1 MSDFSIIG
9 NRTAMIDAAAKTT
22 GAGKYTDDLSVPGML
37 VGKILHS
44 PYPHARIRRI
54 DTSRA
59 EKCEGVVAVVVGQD
73 APNPYG
79 ILPVGHDEYALAL
92 DKVRYV
98 GDNVACVVAVSESI
112 AETALEL
119 IDVEYE
125 VLPAYFDPEESMKAV
140 TDLIHDSKPGNLEK
154 DYHHV
159 FGDPDQGFAGA
170 DQIAEARFIANEV
183 THAAMEPHSTL
194 ASFEIDPHTGKPG
207 RLTVWSSTQV
217 PYYLQHKLSLVL
229 EMPMAQIR
237 VIKPLV
243 GGGFGGKSEVI
254 PLEIIAAIAARK
266 AQAAVKITYT
276 REEVFWAHRGRPRT
290 IIDLKTGVKKDGRIT
305 AVKARVV
312 QDGGAYCSYGVVTIL
327 YSGALLGAL
336 YDIPNIQYDG
346 YRVLTNKPACG
357 AMRGHGTVNVRF
369 AFESQLDEL
378 ALAIG
383 MDPAEIRQRNLLQ
396 PPCITVNG
404 LRVQSYGLPECI
416 EKTVDRSGWKQR
428 KGKLPRG
435 RGLGIACSHYVSG
448 AANSIIRSDMP
459 HSTVNI
465 KIDRDGGVVV
475 YTGASEIGQGSD
487 TMTAQIAAE
496 VLGCSLPRVRVIAA
510 DTDLTPIDIGSYSSR
525 VTFMAGNATLRAA
538 SEVKRLIAAA
548 AAKKMGCAAEDLIFR
563 NDQVLRKNAAAS
575 VGELADKSVRT
586 TQDEASVSGRVEGQI
601 LRGSLQQ
608 KRKEEGPKE
617 KMSFEEAVVAAIDF
631 HGGLTGTG
639 SYAPPQEARGGK
651 HKGAGVGP
659 SPAYSY
665 SAQVAEVSVDEE
677 TGEVV
682 VHKVWAA
689 HDCGR
694 ALNPVSVEGQIIG
707 SVWMGMGQALTE
719 EMVWKDGMLM
729 NPGLLE
735 YRSPSS
741 VESPE
746 VEPIIVESVDPEG
759 PFGAKECSEG
769 SLAATIPA
777 IANAI
782 YDAVGVRLRESPFTP
797 ERVLSALRAK
807 RNARALNLTKVLTR
821 LLRHASANTADRCA
835 SKVRA
840 RNATRSI
847 HRGEKCRPPRAVPI
861 EPYKV
866 QTAPAQNCRRRNRV
880 SRGTFDACRAW
891 QLARAGSNSHP
902 NHCRRHRFNSIDAAE
917 TIRAGARS
925 RSARNRS
932 AARHPAAARRR
943 RRNRG
948 PHHAPRHRALRLSAP
963 ALCGPHRSSGDRGI
977 ARTAEHG
984 HHRR

>member
-1 MSDFSIIG
+1 MSNDFSIIG
-9 NRTAMIDAAAKTT
+9 KPTAMVDAAEKTT
-22 GAGKYTDDLSVPGML
+22 GSGKYTDDLSLPGL
-37 VGKILHS
+37 LIGKILHS
-44 PYPHARIRRI
+44 PYPHARIKSI
-54 DTSRA
+54 DTNRA
-59 EKCEGVVAVVVGQD
+59 EKLHGVVAVVIGKD
-73 APNPYG
+73 APKTYG
-79 ILPVGHDEYALAL
+79 ILPVGHDEYPLAL

-98 GDNVACVVAVSESI
+98 GDNVACAVATSEAI
-112 AETALEL
+112 AEKALEL
-119 IDVEYE
+119 IDVDYE
-125 VLPAYFDPEESMKAV
+125 VLPAYFDPEESMKAESH
-140 TDLIHDSKPGNLEK
+140 LIHDHKPNNLEK

-159 FGDPDQGFAGA
+159 FGDPEKGFVEA
-170 DQIAEARFIANEV
+170 DEVAEARFIANEV

-194 ASFEIDPHTGKPG
+194 AAFEVDPHTGKPG

-254 PLEIIAAIAARK
+254 PLEIIAAVAARK
-266 AQAAVKITYT
+266 AQAPVKITYT

-290 IIDLKTGVKKDGRIT
+290 IVDLKTGVKKDGRIT

-378 ALAIG
+378 AAKIG
-383 MDPAEIRQRNLLQ
+383 MDPAEIRQRNLLE

-416 EKTVDRSGWKQR
+416 EETVKRSGWKDR
-428 KGKLPRG
+428 KGKLGKG

-496 VLGCSLPRVRVIAA
+496 TLGCSLSRVRVIAA

-538 SEVKRLIAAA
+538 QEVKKLIAAA
-548 AAKKMGCAAEDLIFR
+548 AAKKMNCAEESLTFRDDSVSRNNGQTGALAPVDQAE
-563 NDQVLRKNAAAS
+563 QSPAA
-575 VGELADKSVRT
+575 T
-586 TQDEASVSGRVEGQI
+586 VSGRVEGQI

-608 KRKEEGPKE
+608 KRKDEGPKGQ
-617 KMSFEEAVVAAIDF
+617 MTFEEAVVAAIDF
-631 HGGLTGTG
+631 HGALTGTG
-639 SYAPPQEARGGK
+639 SYAPPPEARGGK

-665 SAQVAEVSVDEE
+665 SAQVAEVSVDED
-677 TGEVV
+677 TGEVT

-735 YRSPSS
+735 YRSPSA
-741 VESPE
+741 VESPS
-746 VEPIIVESVDPEG
+746 VEPIIVESIDPEG

-777 IANAI
+777 ISNAI
-782 YDAVGVRLRESPFTP
+782 YDAVGVRLHESPFTP
-797 ERVLSALRAK
+797 ERVLAAIRAMK
-807 RNARALNLTKVLTR
+807 HAKSVNLTEGVDPTSPKRFREHGGSLWFKGKGPE
-821 LLRHASANTADRCA
+821 RHALDPCRHDVSA
-835 SKVRA
+835 
-840 RNATRSI
+840 
-847 HRGEKCRPPRAVPI
+847 G
-861 EPYKV
+861 
-866 QTAPAQNCRRRNRV
+866 
-880 SRGTFDACRAW
+880 G
-891 QLARAGSNSHP
+891 
-902 NHCRRHRFNSIDAAE
+902 AE
-917 TIRAGARS
+917 
-925 RSARNRS
+925 
-932 AARHPAAARRR
+932 
-943 RRNRG
+943 
-948 PHHAPRHRALRLSAP
+948 
-963 ALCGPHRSSGDRGI
+963 
-977 ARTAEHG
+977 
-984 HHRR
+984 

>member
-1 MSDFSIIG
+1 MTDFSIIG
-9 NRTAMIDAAAKTT
+9 KPTAMVDAAEKTT
-22 GAGKYTDDLSVPGML
+22 GGGKYTDDLSVPGML
-37 VGKILHS
+37 IGKILHS
-44 PYPHARIRRI
+44 SYPHARIKRI

-59 EKCEGVVAVVVGQD
+59 EALEGVLAVVIGKD

-79 ILPVGHDEYALAL
+79 ILPVGHDEHALAL

-98 GDNVACVVAVSESI
+98 GDNVACVVAVSEAI
-112 AETALEL
+112 AERALEF

-125 VLPAYFDPEESMKAV
+125 VLPAYFDPEESMKAK
-140 TDLIHDSKPGNLEK
+140 TDLIHDNKPGNLEK
-154 DYHHV
+154 DYHHA
-159 FGDPDQGFAGA
+159 FGDPDQGFAEA
-170 DQIAEARFIANEV
+170 DHIAEARFIANEV

-229 EMPMAQIR
+229 EMPMSQIR

-254 PLEIIAAIAARK
+254 PLEIIAAVAARK
-266 AQAAVKITYT
+266 AQAPVKITYT

-290 IIDLKTGVKKDGRIT
+290 IIDLKTGIKNDGSIT
-305 AVKARVV
+305 CVKARVV

-327 YSGALLGAL
+327 YSGALIGAL
-336 YDIPNIQYDG
+336 YDIPSIRYDG

-378 ALAIG
+378 AAKIG
-383 MDPAEIRQRNLLQ
+383 MDPAEIRQRNLLK

-416 EKTVDRSGWKQR
+416 EKTVERSGWKQR
-428 KGKLPRG
+428 RGKLPKG

-487 TMTAQIAAE
+487 TMTAQVAAE
-496 VLGCSLPRVRVIAA
+496 ILGCSLARVRVIAA

-538 SEVKRLIAAA
+538 EDVKKRIAAA
-548 AAKKMGCAAEDLIFR
+548 AAKKMNCAAEDLVFR
-563 NDQVLRKNAAAS
+563 DDLVFKKGHTAPALKEDQ
-575 VGELADKSVRT
+575 GEEVDL
-586 TQDEASVSGRVEGQI
+586 TQAGASVSGRVEGQI

-617 KMSFEEAVVAAIDF
+617 WMTFEEAVVAAIDF
-631 HGGLTGTG
+631 HGALTGTG
-639 SYAPPQEARGGK
+639 SYAPPPEARGGK
-651 HKGAGVGP
+651 HKGGGVGP

-665 SAQVAEVSVDEE
+665 SSQVAEVSVDED
-677 TGEVV
+677 TGEVT

-729 NPGLLE
+729 NAGMLE

-746 VEPIIVESVDPEG
+746 VEPIIVESIDPEG

-777 IANAI
+777 ISNAI
-782 YDAVGVRLRESPFTP
+782 FDAVGVRLHESPFTP
-797 ERVLSALRAK
+797 ERVLAALRAK
-807 RNARALNLTKVLTR
+807 RNDKALNLTEGVDPTAPTR
-821 LLRHASANTADRCA
+821 FREHGGSLWFKGKGPERHALDP
-835 SKVRA
+835 A
-840 RNATRSI
+840 RRD
-847 HRGEKCRPPRAVPI
+847 
-861 EPYKV
+861 
-866 QTAPAQNCRRRNRV
+866 APAP
-880 SRGTFDACRAW
+880 
-891 QLARAGSNSHP
+891 AG
-902 NHCRRHRFNSIDAAE
+902 
-917 TIRAGARS
+917 GA
-925 RSARNRS
+925 
-932 AARHPAAARRR
+932 
-943 RRNRG
+943 
-948 PHHAPRHRALRLSAP
+948 
-963 ALCGPHRSSGDRGI
+963 D
-977 ARTAEHG
+977 
-984 HHRR
+984 

>member
-1 MSDFSIIG
+1 MDSFSIIG
-9 NRTAMIDAAAKTT
+9 KPIAMVDAAGKTT
-22 GAGKYTDDLSVPGML
+22 GAGKYTDDLSLPGML

-44 PYPHARIRRI
+44 PYPHARIKRI

-59 EKCEGVVAVVVGQD
+59 EKLDGVVAVVIGKD

-98 GDNVACVVAVSESI
+98 GDNVACVAAVDE
-112 AETALEL
+112 ATADKALEL
-119 IDVEYE
+119 IEVEYE
-125 VLPAYFDPEESMKAV
+125 LLPAYFDPEESMKAE
-140 TDLIHDSKPGNLEK
+140 TYLIHDNKPHNLEK

-159 FGDPDQGFAGA
+159 FGDPEKGFAEA
-170 DQIAEARFIANEV
+170 DHVAEARFIANEV
-183 THAAMEPHSTL
+183 THAAMEPHCTL
-194 ASFEIDPHTGKPG
+194 ASFEIDPHTGNRG

-229 EMPMAQIR
+229 EMPMSQIR

-254 PLEIIAAIAARK
+254 PLEIIAGIAARK
-266 AQAAVKITYT
+266 ALAPVKITYT

-290 IIDLKTGVKKDGRIT
+290 IIDLKTGITNDGRIT
-305 AVKARVV
+305 AVKAKVI

-346 YRVLTNKPACG
+346 YRVLTNKPVCG

-378 ALAIG
+378 AATIRT
-383 MDPAEIRQRNLLQ
+383 DPAEIRQRNLLT

-416 EKTVDRSGWKQR
+416 EKVVERSGWKQR
-428 KGKLPRG
+428 KGKLPKG
-435 RGLGIACSHYVSG
+435 RGLGVACSHYVSG

-465 KIDRDGGVVV
+465 KIDRDGGVVI
-475 YTGASEIGQGSD
+475 YTGASDIGQGSD
-487 TMTAQIAAE
+487 TMVAQIAAE
-496 VLGCSLPRVRVIAA
+496 TLGCSLSRVKVVAA

-525 VTFMAGNATLRAA
+525 VTFMNGNATLRAA
-538 SEVKRLIAAA
+538 EDVKKQIASAAA
-548 AAKKMGCAAEDLIFR
+548 RKMNCAPDELIFR
-563 NDQVLRKNAAAS
+563 DDNVSKRVNAGAGVPPVQVEQS
-575 VGELADKSVRT
+575 ST
-586 TQDEASVSGRVEGQI
+586 ASVSGHVEGQI

-608 KRKEEGPKE
+608 KRKDEGPKD
-617 KMSFEEAVVAAIDF
+617 SLTFEEAVVAAIDF
-631 HGGLTGTG
+631 HGALSGTG
-639 SYAPPQEARGGK
+639 SYAPPADARGGK

-665 SAQVAEVSVDEE
+665 SAQVAEVTVDED
-677 TGEVV
+677 TGEVT

-735 YRSPSS
+735 YRSPSA

-782 YDAVGVRLRESPFTP
+782 YDAVGIRLHESPFTP
-797 ERVLSALRAK
+797 ERVLAALRAK
-807 RNARALNLTKVLTR
+807 RAQKKIDLTEGIDPTSPARCREHGGSLWFRGKGPE
-821 LLRHASANTADRCA
+821 RHPLDPSR
-835 SKVRA
+835 R
-840 RNATRSI
+840 
-847 HRGEKCRPPRAVPI
+847 E
-861 EPYKV
+861 
-866 QTAPAQNCRRRNRV
+866 APAP
-880 SRGTFDACRAW
+880 
-891 QLARAGSNSHP
+891 AG
-902 NHCRRHRFNSIDAAE
+902 
-917 TIRAGARS
+917 
-925 RSARNRS
+925 
-932 AARHPAAARRR
+932 
-943 RRNRG
+943 
-948 PHHAPRHRALRLSAP
+948 
-963 ALCGPHRSSGDRGI
+963 GDD
-977 ARTAEHG
+977 
-984 HHRR
+984 

>member
-1 MSDFSIIG
+1 MSNDFSIIG
-9 NRTAMIDAAAKTT
+9 KATAMIDAAEKTT

-44 PYPHARIRRI
+44 PYPHARIKSI
-54 DTSRA
+54 DTTRA
-59 EKCEGVVAVVVGQD
+59 EQLDGVVAVVVGSD

-79 ILPVGHDEYALAL
+79 ILPVGHDEHALAV

-98 GDNVACVVAVSESI
+98 GDNVACVAAISEAI
-112 AETALEL
+112 AEKALEL
-119 IDVEYE
+119 IDVGYE
-125 VLPAYFDPEESMKAV
+125 VLPAYFDAEESMKAQS
-140 TDLIHDSKPGNLEK
+140 DLIHDNKPGNLEK
-154 DYHHV
+154 DYHHS
-159 FGDPDQGFAGA
+159 FGDPDRGFAAA
-170 DQIAEARFIANEV
+170 DHIAEARFIANEV

-194 ASFEIDPHTGKPG
+194 ASFEVDPHTGKPG

-229 EMPMAQIR
+229 EMPMSQIR

-254 PLEIIAAIAARK
+254 PLEIIAAVAARK
-266 AQAAVKITYT
+266 AQAPVKITYT

-290 IIDLKTGVKKDGRIT
+290 IIDLKTGVKRDGRIT
-305 AVKARVV
+305 AVKARVD

-378 ALAIG
+378 AAKIG
-383 MDPAEIRQRNLLQ
+383 EDPAEIRQRNLLK

-416 EKTVDRSGWKQR
+416 EKTVERSGWKER
-428 KGKLPRG
+428 RGRLGKG

-496 VLGCSLPRVRVIAA
+496 VLGCSLPRVKIIAA

-525 VTFMAGNATLRAA
+525 VTFMAGNATLRASA
-538 SEVKRLIAAA
+538 EVKKQIALA
-548 AAKKMGCAAEDLIFR
+548 AAKKLNCTAEDLIFR
-563 NDQVLRKNAAAS
+563 NDLVFKRGSAVPAVNRDQVEE
-575 VGELADKSVRT
+575 VEV
-586 TQDEASVSGRVEGQI
+586 TQARASVSGRVEGQI

-608 KRKEEGPKE
+608 KRKEEGPKDW
-617 KMSFEEAVVAAIDF
+617 MTFEEAVVAAIDF
-631 HGGLTGTG
+631 HGALTGTG
-639 SYAPPQEARGGK
+639 SYAPPQEARGGR

-719 EMVWKDGMLM
+719 EMIWKDGMLM

-741 VESPE
+741 VESPDIE
-746 VEPIIVESVDPEG
+746 AIIVESVDPEG
-759 PFGAKECSEG
+759 PLGAKECSEG

-782 YDAVGVRLRESPFTP
+782 YDAVGVRLHESPFTP

-807 RNARALNLTKVLTR
+807 KNAKALNLTEGVDPT
-821 LLRHASANTADRCA
+821 SP
-835 SKVRA
+835 VR
-840 RNATRSI
+840 
-847 HRGEKCRPPRAVPI
+847 
-861 EPYKV
+861 
-866 QTAPAQNCRRRNRV
+866 
-880 SRGTFDACRAW
+880 F
-891 QLARAGSNSHP
+891 
-902 NHCRRHRFNSIDAAE
+902 
-917 TIRAGARS
+917 
-925 RSARNRS
+925 
-932 AARHPAAARRR
+932 
-943 RRNRG
+943 
-948 PHHAPRHRALRLSAP
+948 
-963 ALCGPHRSSGDRGI
+963 
-977 ARTAEHG
+977 
-984 HHRR
+984 

>member
-1 MSDFSIIG
+1 MNNGFSIIG
-9 NRTAMIDAAAKTT
+9 KPTAMIDAAEKTT
-22 GAGKYTDDLSVPGML
+22 GAGKYTDDLSLPGML
-37 VGKILHS
+37 IGKILHS
-44 PYPHARIRRI
+44 PYPHARIKSI
-54 DTSRA
+54 DASRA
-59 EKCEGVVAVVVGQD
+59 ERLDGVVAVVIGKD
-73 APNPYG
+73 APKTYG
-79 ILPVGHDEYALAL
+79 ILPVGHDEYSLAL
-92 DKVRYV
+92 DRVRYV
-98 GDNVACVVAVSESI
+98 GDNVACVVATTEAI
-112 AETALEL
+112 AEQALEL
-119 IDVEYE
+119 IDVDYE
-125 VLPAYFDPEESMKAV
+125 VLPAYFDPEESMKAE
-140 TDLIHDSKPGNLEK
+140 TDLIHDNKPNNLEK
-154 DYHHV
+154 DYHHS
-159 FGDPDQGFAGA
+159 FGDPDKGFAEA
-170 DQIAEARFIANEV
+170 EEIAEARFIANEV

-194 ASFEIDPHTGKPG
+194 ASFEIDPHTGKQG

-229 EMPMAQIR
+229 DMPMAQIR

-254 PLEIIAAIAARK
+254 PLEIIAAVAARK
-266 AQAAVKITYT
+266 AQAPVKITYT

-305 AVKARVV
+305 AVKARVI

-378 ALAIG
+378 AEKIG

-416 EKTVDRSGWKQR
+416 EKTVERSGWKER
-428 KGKLPRG
+428 KGKLPKG

-496 VLGCSLPRVRVIAA
+496 TLGCSLSRVRVIAA

-538 SEVKRLIAAA
+538 QEVKKLIAAA
-548 AAKKMGCAAEDLIFR
+548 AAKKMACAPEDLMFR
-563 NDQVLRKNAAAS
+563 SDLVTKAVAS
-575 VGELADKSVRT
+575 AGEQPP
-586 TQDEASVSGRVEGQI
+586 TQESPGPDGRGRPSPHESPSVSGHVEGQI

-617 KMSFEEAVVAAIDF
+617 SLTFEEAVVAAIDF
-631 HGGLTGTG
+631 HGALTGTG
-639 SYAPPQEARGGK
+639 SYAPPPEARGGK

-677 TGEVV
+677 TGEVT

-735 YRSPSS
+735 YRSPSA
-741 VESPE
+741 VESPA
-746 VEPIIVESVDPEG
+746 VEPIIVESIDPEG

-782 YDAVGVRLRESPFTP
+782 YDAVGVRLHECPFTP
-797 ERVLSALRAK
+797 ERVLAAIRAK
-807 RNARALNLTKVLTR
+807 KSAKVINLTEGIDPTAPQRFREHGGSLCFKGKGPE
-821 LLRHASANTADRCA
+821 RHALDPSR
-835 SKVRA
+835 R
-840 RNATRSI
+840 
-847 HRGEKCRPPRAVPI
+847 EVP
-861 EPYKV
+861 
-866 QTAPAQNCRRRNRV
+866 
-880 SRGTFDACRAW
+880 
-891 QLARAGSNSHP
+891 AG
-902 NHCRRHRFNSIDAAE
+902 
-917 TIRAGARS
+917 G
-925 RSARNRS
+925 
-932 AARHPAAARRR
+932 
-943 RRNRG
+943 
-948 PHHAPRHRALRLSAP
+948 
-963 ALCGPHRSSGDRGI
+963 GD
-977 ARTAEHG
+977 
-984 HHRR
+984 

>member
-1 MSDFSIIG
+1 
-9 NRTAMIDAAAKTT
+9 
-22 GAGKYTDDLSVPGML
+22 
-37 VGKILHS
+37 
-44 PYPHARIRRI
+44 
-54 DTSRA
+54 
-59 EKCEGVVAVVVGQD
+59 
-73 APNPYG
+73 
-79 ILPVGHDEYALAL
+79 
-92 DKVRYV
+92 
-98 GDNVACVVAVSESI
+98 
-112 AETALEL
+112 
-119 IDVEYE
+119 
-125 VLPAYFDPEESMKAV
+125 
-140 TDLIHDSKPGNLEK
+140 
-154 DYHHV
+154 
-159 FGDPDQGFAGA
+159 
-170 DQIAEARFIANEV
+170 
-183 THAAMEPHSTL
+183 
-194 ASFEIDPHTGKPG
+194 
-207 RLTVWSSTQV
+207 
-217 PYYLQHKLSLVL
+217 LSLVL

-254 PLEIIAAIAARK
+254 PLEIIAAVAARK
-266 AQAAVKITYT
+266 AQAPVKITYT

-378 ALAIG
+378 AAKIG

-404 LRVQSYGLPECI
+404 LRVQSYGLPVCI
-416 EKTVDRSGWKQR
+416 EKTVERSGWKQR
-428 KGKLPRG
+428 KGKLPKG

-525 VTFMAGNATLRAA
+525 VTFMAGNATLQAA
-538 SEVKRLIAAA
+538 TEVKKLITAA
-548 AAKKMGCAAEDLIFR
+548 AAKKMNCAANDLIFR
-563 NDQVLRKNAAAS
+563 DDLVFKQGSAAPGVKKES
-575 VGELADKSVRT
+575 EEVEV
-586 TQDEASVSGRVEGQI
+586 TQAGASVSGRVEGQI

-608 KRKEEGPKE
+608 KRKEEGPKDW
-617 KMSFEEAVVAAIDF
+617 MTFEEAVVAAIDF
-631 HGGLTGTG
+631 HGALTGTG

-665 SAQVAEVSVDEE
+665 SAQVADVSVDEE
-677 TGEVV
+677 TGEVT

-782 YDAVGVRLRESPFTP
+782 YDAVGVRLHESPFTP
-797 ERVLSALRAK
+797 ERVLAALRAK
-807 RNARALNLTKVLTR
+807 KNAKVLNLTEGIDPTAPSRFREHGGSLCFKEKGPE
-821 LLRHASANTADRCA
+821 RHALDPSR
-835 SKVRA
+835 R
-840 RNATRSI
+840 
-847 HRGEKCRPPRAVPI
+847 
-861 EPYKV
+861 
-866 QTAPAQNCRRRNRV
+866 APA
-880 SRGTFDACRAW
+880 
-891 QLARAGSNSHP
+891 GSG
-902 NHCRRHRFNSIDAAE
+902 
-917 TIRAGARS
+917 GA
-925 RSARNRS
+925 
-932 AARHPAAARRR
+932 
-943 RRNRG
+943 
-948 PHHAPRHRALRLSAP
+948 
-963 ALCGPHRSSGDRGI
+963 D
-977 ARTAEHG
+977 
-984 HHRR
+984 

>member
-1 MSDFSIIG
+1 MNDFSIIG
-9 NRTAMIDAAAKTT
+9 KPTAMIDAAEKTT
-22 GAGKYTDDLSVPGML
+22 GACKYTDDLTDPGML
-37 VGKILHS
+37 IGKILHS
-44 PYPHARIRRI
+44 PYPHARILRI
-54 DTSRA
+54 DTRRA
-59 EKCEGVVAVVVGQD
+59 EKCDGVVAVVVGKD

-98 GDNVACVVAVSESI
+98 GDNVACVVAVSEAI
-112 AETALEL
+112 AEKALEL

-125 VLPAYFDPEESMKAV
+125 VLPAYFDPEESMKAQS
-140 TDLIHDSKPGNLEK
+140 DLIHDSKPHNIEK

-159 FGDPDQGFAGA
+159 FGDPDKGFAEA
-170 DQIAEARFIANEV
+170 DQVAEARFIANEV

-229 EMPMAQIR
+229 EMPMSQIR

-266 AQAAVKITYT
+266 AQAPVKITYT

-290 IIDLKTGVKKDGRIT
+290 IIDLKTGVKRDGRIT

-312 QDGGAYCSYGVVTIL
+312 QDGGGYCSYGVVTIL

-378 ALAIG
+378 AAKIG

-396 PPCITVNG
+396 PPCVTVNG

-416 EKTVDRSGWKQR
+416 EKTVARSGWKQR
-428 KGKLPRG
+428 KDKLPKG

-538 SEVKRLIAAA
+538 TEVKKLIAAA
-548 AAKKMGCAAEDLIFR
+548 AAKKMNCAPEDLIFR
-563 NDQVLRKNAAAS
+563 DDTVTKTIALVETVALGRSAEQRSA
-575 VGELADKSVRT
+575 T
-586 TQDEASVSGRVEGQI
+586 SVSGHVEGQI

-608 KRKEEGPKE
+608 KRKDEGPKDS
-617 KMSFEEAVVAAIDF
+617 MTFEEAVVAAIDF
-631 HGGLTGTG
+631 HGALTGTG
-639 SYAPPQEARGGK
+639 SYAPPPEARGGK

-677 TGEVV
+677 TGEVT

-746 VEPIIVESVDPEG
+746 IEPIIVESIDPEG

-782 YDAVGVRLRESPFTP
+782 YDAVGVRLHESPFTP

-807 RNARALNLTKVLTR
+807 KNAKALNLTEGVDPTSPARFREHGGSLCFNGKGPE
-821 LLRHASANTADRCA
+821 RHALDPS
-835 SKVRA
+835 
-840 RNATRSI
+840 
-847 HRGEKCRPPRAVPI
+847 
-861 EPYKV
+861 
-866 QTAPAQNCRRRNRV
+866 RRTQP
-880 SRGTFDACRAW
+880 ST
-891 QLARAGSNSHP
+891 AGSA
-902 NHCRRHRFNSIDAAE
+902 D
-917 TIRAGARS
+917 
-925 RSARNRS
+925 
-932 AARHPAAARRR
+932 
-943 RRNRG
+943 
-948 PHHAPRHRALRLSAP
+948 
-963 ALCGPHRSSGDRGI
+963 
-977 ARTAEHG
+977 
-984 HHRR
+984 

>member
-1 MSDFSIIG
+1 MSSDFSIIG
-9 NRTAMIDAAAKTT
+9 KATAMVDAAQKTT
-22 GAGKYTDDLSVPGML
+22 GGGKYTDDLSVPGML
-37 VGKILHS
+37 IGKILHS
-44 PYPHARIRRI
+44 TYPHARIRRI

-59 EKCEGVVAVVVGQD
+59 EKCEGVVAVAVGKD

-79 ILPVGHDEYALAL
+79 ILPVGHDEYPLAL

-98 GDNVACVVAVSESI
+98 GDNVACVVAVSEAV
-112 AETALEL
+112 AERALEL

-125 VLPAYFDPEESMKAV
+125 VLPAYFDPEESMKAQ
-140 TDLIHDSKPGNLEK
+140 TDLIHHNKPGNLEK
-154 DYHHV
+154 EYHHA
-159 FGDPDQGFAGA
+159 FGDPEKGFAEA
-170 DQIAEARFIANEV
+170 VYVAEARFIANEV

-194 ASFEIDPHTGKPG
+194 ASFEIDPHTGKLG

-229 EMPMAQIR
+229 EMPMSQIR

-254 PLEIIAAIAARK
+254 PLEIIAAVAARK
-266 AQAAVKITYT
+266 AQAPVKITYT

-290 IIDLKTGVKKDGRIT
+290 IIDLKTGITNDGRIT

-378 ALAIG
+378 AAKIG

-396 PPCITVNG
+396 PPCVTVNG

-416 EKTVDRSGWKQR
+416 EKTVERSRWKQR
-428 KGKLPRG
+428 KGKLPKG

-538 SEVKRLIAAA
+538 EDVKKRIAAA
-548 AAKKMGCAAEDLIFR
+548 AAKKMNCAIEDLVFRADSVYKKSATQRLVGAGGAIESVATAAAEDGLSGQTPPGPDGR
-563 NDQVLRKNAAAS
+563 GRPS
-575 VGELADKSVRT
+575 P
-586 TQDEASVSGRVEGQI
+586 QDSSFSPGSSPAASVSGRVEGQI

-608 KRKEEGPKE
+608 KRKDEGPKDW
-617 KMSFEEAVVAAIDF
+617 MTFEEAVVAAIDF
-631 HGGLTGTG
+631 HGALTGTG
-639 SYAPPQEARGGK
+639 SYAPPLDARGGK

-677 TGEVV
+677 TGEVT

-741 VESPE
+741 IESPE

-782 YDAVGVRLRESPFTP
+782 YDAVGVRLHESPFTP
-797 ERVLSALRAK
+797 ERVLAALRAK
-807 RNARALNLTKVLTR
+807 HNRKALNLTEGVDPT
-821 LLRHASANTADRCA
+821 S
-835 SKVRA
+835 
-840 RNATRSI
+840 
-847 HRGEKCRPPRAVPI
+847 PRI
-861 EPYKV
+861 F
-866 QTAPAQNCRRRNRV
+866 R
-880 SRGTFDACRAW
+880 
-891 QLARAGSNSHP
+891 
-902 NHCRRHRFNSIDAAE
+902 
-917 TIRAGARS
+917 
-925 RSARNRS
+925 
-932 AARHPAAARRR
+932 
-943 RRNRG
+943 
-948 PHHAPRHRALRLSAP
+948 
-963 ALCGPHRSSGDRGI
+963 
-977 ARTAEHG
+977 EHG
-984 HHRR
+984 GSLCFKGKGPERHLLDPSRRDMPSATGGTD

>member
-1 MSDFSIIG
+1 LRHLLSFQEFDHSIQDGRKHWSNSLFALVRQALASVFIAKTRDHNHVELCSIGRANQPSPGRVSARLTHMTDFSIIG
-9 NRTAMIDAAAKTT
+9 RPTAMIDAAGKTT

-37 VGKILHS
+37 IGKILHS
-44 PYPHARIRRI
+44 PHPHARIKRI
-54 DTSRA
+54 DTTRA
-59 EKCEGVVAVVVGQD
+59 ERLDGVIAVVTGPD

-79 ILPVGHDEYALAL
+79 ILPVGHDEHALAV

-98 GDNVACVVAVSESI
+98 GDNVACVAAVDEST
-112 AETALEL
+112 AEKALEL

-125 VLPAYFDPEESMKAV
+125 LLPAYFDPEESMKAER
-140 TDLIHDSKPGNLEK
+140 DLIHDNKPHNIEK
-154 DYHHV
+154 DYHHA
-159 FGDPDQGFAGA
+159 FGNPDRGFAEA
-170 DQIAEARFIANEV
+170 DHIAEARFIANEV

-194 ASFEIDPHTGKPG
+194 ASFELDSQTGQLG

-229 EMPMAQIR
+229 EMPMSQIR

-254 PLEIIAAIAARK
+254 PLEIIAAVAARK
-266 AQAAVKITYT
+266 AKAPVKITYT

-290 IIDLKTGVKKDGRIT
+290 IIDLKTGVTNDGRIT

-378 ALAIG
+378 ALKIK
-383 MDPAEIRQRNLLQ
+383 MDPAEIRRRNLLT
-396 PPCITVNG
+396 PPCVTVNG

-416 EKTVDRSGWKQR
+416 EKVVERSGWRER
-428 KGKLPRG
+428 KHGLPRG
-435 RGLGIACSHYVSG
+435 RGLGLACSHYVSG

-487 TMTAQIAAE
+487 TMTAQVAAE
-496 VLGCSLPRVRVIAA
+496 VLGCSLARVRVIAA

-538 SEVKRLIAAA
+538 QEVKKQIALAA
-548 AAKKMGCAAEDLIFR
+548 SKKMNCSPDGLVFANDVVSKTNREGAPFLAPSGRSGAFDSAAP
-563 NDQVLRKNAAAS
+563 
-575 VGELADKSVRT
+575 T
-586 TQDEASVSGRVEGQI
+586 VSGRVENQI

-608 KRKEEGPKE
+608 KRKDEGPKD
-617 KMSFEEAVVAAIDF
+617 SLTFEEAVVAAIDF
-631 HGGLTGTG
+631 HGALTGTG
-639 SYAPPQEARGGK
+639 SYAPPPEARGGK
-651 HKGAGVGP
+651 HKGGGVGP

-665 SAQVAEVSVDEE
+665 SAQVAEVTVDED
-677 TGEVV
+677 TGEVT

-694 ALNPVSVEGQIIG
+694 ALNPVSVNGQIIG

-719 EMVWKDGMLM
+719 EMIWKDGLLM

-746 VEPIIVESVDPEG
+746 VEPIIVESIDPEG

-782 YDAVGVRLRESPFTP
+782 YHAVGVRLHESPFTP
-797 ERVLSALRAK
+797 ERVLAALRAK
-807 RNARALNLTKVLTR
+807 KNAKILNLTEGV
-821 LLRHASANTADRCA
+821 N
-835 SKVRA
+835 
-840 RNATRSI
+840 
-847 HRGEKCRPPRAVPI
+847 P
-861 EPYKV
+861 
-866 QTAPAQNCRRRNRV
+866 TAPAHFREHGGAV
-880 SRGTFDACRAW
+880 SFKGK
-891 QLARAGSNSHP
+891 G
-902 NHCRRHRFNSIDAAE
+902 
-917 TIRAGARS
+917 
-925 RSARNRS
+925 
-932 AARHPAAARRR
+932 AARLLTNAGR
-943 RRNRG
+943 
-948 PHHAPRHRALRLSAP
+948 APSATNQ
-963 ALCGPHRSSGDRGI
+963 S
-977 ARTAEHG
+977 
-984 HHRR
+984 

>member
-1 MSDFSIIG
+1 MPDFSIIG
-9 NRTAMIDAAAKTT
+9 RPVAMVDAAGKTT
-22 GAGKYTDDLSVPGML
+22 GAGKYTDDLSLPGML
-37 VGKILHS
+37 TGKILHS
-44 PYPHARIRRI
+44 PHPHARIKRI

-59 EKCEGVVAVVVGQD
+59 EKLDGVVAVVIGSD

-79 ILPVGHDEYALAL
+79 ILPVGHDEHALAI

-98 GDNVACVVAVSESI
+98 GDNVACVAAEDEST
-112 AETALEL
+112 AERALDL

-125 VLPAYFDPEESMKAV
+125 LLPAYFDPEESMK
-140 TDLIHDSKPGNLEK
+140 TERDLIHDNKAHNLEK

-159 FGDPDQGFAGA
+159 FGSPDEGFAA
-170 DQIAEARFIANEV
+170 AECIVEGRYIANEV

-194 ASFEIDPHTGKPG
+194 ASFELDSQTGELG

-217 PYYLQHKLSLVL
+217 PYYLQHKLSIVL
-229 EMPMAQIR
+229 ELPMSQIR

-254 PLEIIAAIAARK
+254 PLEIIAAVIARK
-266 AQAAVKITYT
+266 ARAPVKITYT

-290 IIDLKTGVKKDGRIT
+290 IIDLKTGVKSNGRIT
-305 AVKARVV
+305 AVKAQVI

-336 YDIPNIQYDG
+336 YDIANIQYDG

-378 ALAIG
+378 AAKINL
-383 MDPAEIRQRNLLQ
+383 DPAEIRQRNLLQ
-396 PPCITVNG
+396 PPCVTVNG

-416 EKTVDRSGWKQR
+416 EKVVDRSGWNSR
-428 KGKLPRG
+428 KGKLPKG

-538 SEVKRLIAAA
+538 NEVKKLIAAA
-548 AAKKMGCAAEDLIFR
+548 AAKKIDCQPDDLVFREDAVVSRNGHVGTAAIGRPAE
-563 NDQVLRKNAAAS
+563 QSSAA
-575 VGELADKSVRT
+575 T
-586 TQDEASVSGRVEGQI
+586 VSGRVEGQI

-608 KRKEEGPKE
+608 KRKDEGPKDQ
-617 KMSFEEAVVAAIDF
+617 MTFEEAVVAAIDF
-631 HGGLTGTG
+631 HGALTGTG

-677 TGEVV
+677 TGEVT

-694 ALNPVSVEGQIIG
+694 ALNPVAVEGQVIG

-719 EMVWKDGMLM
+719 EMIWKDGLLM

-741 VESPE
+741 AESPD
-746 VEPIIVESVDPEG
+746 VEAIIVDSIDPEG

-782 YDAVGVRLRESPFTP
+782 YDAVGVRLHEAPFTP
-797 ERVLSALRAK
+797 ERVLAAIRAK
-807 RNARALNLTKVLTR
+807 KGQKKIEMTNRVDPTAPHKLREHGGSLWYKGR
-821 LLRHASANTADRCA
+821 GPQRHADDP
-835 SKVRA
+835 A
-840 RNATRSI
+840 RKPD
-847 HRGEKCRPPRAVPI
+847 H
-861 EPYKV
+861 
-866 QTAPAQNCRRRNRV
+866 
-880 SRGTFDACRAW
+880 
-891 QLARAGSNSHP
+891 
-902 NHCRRHRFNSIDAAE
+902 
-917 TIRAGARS
+917 
-925 RSARNRS
+925 S
-932 AARHPAAARRR
+932 AA
-943 RRNRG
+943 
-948 PHHAPRHRALRLSAP
+948 
-963 ALCGPHRSSGDRGI
+963 D
-977 ARTAEHG
+977 
-984 HHRR
+984 

>member
-1 MSDFSIIG
+1 LTDFSIIG
-9 NRTAMIDAAAKTT
+9 KPTAMVDAAEKTT

-44 PYPHARIRRI
+44 PYPHAGIKRI
-54 DTSRA
+54 DTGRA
-59 EKCEGVVAVVVGQD
+59 EKLDGVITVVVGTD

-79 ILPVGHDEYALAL
+79 ILPVGHDEHALAL

-98 GDNVACVVAVSESI
+98 GDNVACVVAISESI
-112 AETALEL
+112 AEKALEL
-119 IDVEYE
+119 IDVDYE
-125 VLPAYFDPEESMKAV
+125 LLPAYFDPEHSMTAQAN
-140 TDLIHDSKPGNLEK
+140 LIHDNKPNNIEK

-159 FGDPDQGFAGA
+159 FGDPEKGFAEA
-170 DQIAEARFIANEV
+170 HEMAEARFIANEV

-194 ASFEIDPHTGKPG
+194 ASFELDPHTGNLG

-229 EMPMAQIR
+229 EMPMSQIR

-266 AQAAVKITYT
+266 AKAPVKITYT

-290 IIDLKTGVKKDGRIT
+290 IIDLKTGVKRDGRVT

-378 ALAIG
+378 AAKIG
-383 MDPAEIRQRNLLQ
+383 LDPAEIRRRNLLQ

-404 LRVQSYGLPECI
+404 LRVQSYGLPDCI
-416 EKTVDRSGWKQR
+416 EKTVERSGWR
-428 KGKLPRG
+428 ERRGKLPRG

-487 TMTAQIAAE
+487 TMSAQIAAE
-496 VLGCSLPRVRVIAA
+496 TLGCSLSRVRVVAA

-538 SEVKRLIAAA
+538 EEVKKLIAAA
-548 AAKKMGCAAEDLIFR
+548 AAKKMSCAPEDLIFR
-563 NDQVLRKNAAAS
+563 NDRVERASSCGDGRLARPGRAKLRS
-575 VGELADKSVRT
+575 DSLSD
-586 TQDEASVSGRVEGQI
+586 TQPSVSGHVEGQI

-608 KRKEEGPKE
+608 KRKDEGPKDS
-617 KMSFEEAVVAAIDF
+617 MTFEEAVVAAIDF
-631 HGGLTGTG
+631 HGALTGTG

-677 TGEVV
+677 TGEVS

-719 EMVWKDGMLM
+719 ELIWKDGMLM

-735 YRSPSS
+735 YRSPSA
-741 VESPE
+741 VESPA
-746 VEPIIVESVDPEG
+746 VEPIIVESIDPEG

-782 YDAVGVRLRESPFTP
+782 YDAVGVRLHESPFTP
-797 ERVLSALRAK
+797 ERVLAALRAK
-807 RNARALNLTKVLTR
+807 KNAKALNLTEGVDPTAPNAFREHGGSLCFAGKGPE
-821 LLRHASANTADRCA
+821 RHALD
-835 SKVRA
+835 
-840 RNATRSI
+840 
-847 HRGEKCRPPRAVPI
+847 P
-861 EPYKV
+861 
-866 QTAPAQNCRRRNRV
+866 
-880 SRGTFDACRAW
+880 
-891 QLARAGSNSHP
+891 ARAGSNG
-902 NHCRRHRFNSIDAAE
+902 
-917 TIRAGARS
+917 GA
-925 RSARNRS
+925 
-932 AARHPAAARRR
+932 
-943 RRNRG
+943 
-948 PHHAPRHRALRLSAP
+948 
-963 ALCGPHRSSGDRGI
+963 D
-977 ARTAEHG
+977 
-984 HHRR
+984 

>member
-9 NRTAMIDAAAKTT
+9 KPIAMVDAAGKTT
-22 GAGKYTDDLSVPGML
+22 GAGKYTDDLSMPGML

-44 PYPHARIRRI
+44 PYPHARIKRI

-59 EKCEGVVAVVVGQD
+59 EALDGVVAVAIGKD
-73 APNPYG
+73 APNTYG
-79 ILPVGHDEYALAL
+79 ILPVGHDEYPLAL

-98 GDNVACVVAVSESI
+98 GDNVACVAAIDEAT
-112 AETALEL
+112 AEQALEL

-125 VLPAYFDPEESMKAV
+125 VLPAYFDPEQSMKAE
-140 TDLIHDSKPGNLEK
+140 TDLIHDNKPGNLEK

-159 FGDPDQGFAGA
+159 FGDPDKGFAEA
-170 DQIAEARFIANEV
+170 DVIAETRFLANEV

-194 ASFEIDPHTGKPG
+194 AAFDLDQQSGQLG

-217 PYYLQHKLSLVL
+217 PYYLQHKLSLAL
-229 EMPMAQIR
+229 EMPMSQIR

-254 PLEIIAAIAARK
+254 PLEIIAAVAARK
-266 AQAAVKITYT
+266 ARAPVKITYT

-290 IIDLKTGVKKDGRIT
+290 IIDLKTGVKNDGSIT

-378 ALAIG
+378 AAKVGI
-383 MDPAEIRQRNLLQ
+383 DPAEIRRRNLLK
-396 PPCITVNG
+396 PPCVTVNS

-416 EKTVDRSGWKQR
+416 EQVVSRSKWESR
-428 KGKLPRG
+428 KGKLPKG

-496 VLGCSLPRVRVIAA
+496 TLGCSLGRVKVVAA

-538 SEVKRLIAAA
+538 QEVKKQIASAAA
-548 AAKKMGCAAEDLIFR
+548 RKMNCAPEELIFR
-563 NDQVLRKNAAAS
+563 NDEVTINRMAA
-575 VGELADKSVRT
+575 ELGPAPPGHAPALHNTSPT
-586 TQDEASVSGRVEGQI
+586 TEASVSGRVEGQI

-608 KRKEEGPKE
+608 KRKDEGPKDR
-617 KMSFEEAVVAAIDF
+617 MSFEEAVVAAIDF
-631 HGGLTGTG
+631 HGALTGTG
-639 SYAPPQEARGGK
+639 SYAPPPDARGGK
-651 HKGAGVGP
+651 HKGGGVGP

-677 TGEVV
+677 TGEVT

-735 YRSPSS
+735 YRSPSA

-746 VEPIIVESVDPEG
+746 VEPIIVESIDPEG

-777 IANAI
+777 IGNAI
-782 YDAVGVRLRESPFTP
+782 YDAVGIRLHESPFTP
-797 ERVLSALRAK
+797 ERVLAALRAK
-807 RNARALNLTKVLTR
+807 KNAKALNLTEGVDPTQPEK
-821 LLRHASANTADRCA
+821 LREHGGSLWFKGKGPERHPLDPSRREAPASA
-835 SKVRA
+835 
-840 RNATRSI
+840 
-847 HRGEKCRPPRAVPI
+847 G
-861 EPYKV
+861 
-866 QTAPAQNCRRRNRV
+866 
-880 SRGTFDACRAW
+880 
-891 QLARAGSNSHP
+891 
-902 NHCRRHRFNSIDAAE
+902 
-917 TIRAGARS
+917 
-925 RSARNRS
+925 
-932 AARHPAAARRR
+932 
-943 RRNRG
+943 
-948 PHHAPRHRALRLSAP
+948 
-963 ALCGPHRSSGDRGI
+963 GDD
-977 ARTAEHG
+977 
-984 HHRR
+984 

>member
-1 MSDFSIIG
+1 
-9 NRTAMIDAAAKTT
+9 
-22 GAGKYTDDLSVPGML
+22 
-37 VGKILHS
+37 
-44 PYPHARIRRI
+44 
-54 DTSRA
+54 
-59 EKCEGVVAVVVGQD
+59 
-73 APNPYG
+73 
-79 ILPVGHDEYALAL
+79 
-92 DKVRYV
+92 
-98 GDNVACVVAVSESI
+98 
-112 AETALEL
+112 
-119 IDVEYE
+119 
-125 VLPAYFDPEESMKAV
+125 
-140 TDLIHDSKPGNLEK
+140 
-154 DYHHV
+154 
-159 FGDPDQGFAGA
+159 
-170 DQIAEARFIANEV
+170 
-183 THAAMEPHSTL
+183 
-194 ASFEIDPHTGKPG
+194 
-207 RLTVWSSTQV
+207 
-217 PYYLQHKLSLVL
+217 
-229 EMPMAQIR
+229 
-237 VIKPLV
+237 
-243 GGGFGGKSEVI
+243 
-254 PLEIIAAIAARK
+254 
-266 AQAAVKITYT
+266 
-276 REEVFWAHRGRPRT
+276 VFWAHRGRPRT
-290 IIDLKTGVKKDGRIT
+290 IIDLKTGVKSDGRIT

-378 ALAIG
+378 AAKIG
-383 MDPAEIRQRNLLQ
+383 VDPAEIRRRNLLK

-416 EKTVDRSGWKQR
+416 EKTVARSGWEQR
-428 KGKLPRG
+428 KGKLPKG

-487 TMTAQIAAE
+487 TMTAQVAAE

-538 SEVKRLIAAA
+538 EEVKELIAAA
-548 AAKKMGCAAEDLIFR
+548 AAKKMACLPEELFFR
-563 NDQVLRKNAAAS
+563 DDVILKGVRVGAGDSPAQSESAQNPRGPDGRGRPSPHGAS
-575 VGELADKSVRT
+575 LVQHLDSA
-586 TQDEASVSGRVEGQI
+586 ASVSGRVEGQI

-608 KRKEEGPKE
+608 KRKEEGPKDS
-617 KMSFEEAVVAAIDF
+617 MTFEEAVVAAIDF
-631 HGGLTGTG
+631 HGALTGTG

-694 ALNPVSVEGQIIG
+694 ALNPVSVAGQIIG

-782 YDAVGVRLRESPFTP
+782 YDAVGVRLHESPFTP
-797 ERVLSALRAK
+797 ERVLAALRAK
-807 RNARALNLTKVLTR
+807 KNAKALNLTEGVDPTSPTHFREHGGSLCFNGR
-821 LLRHASANTADRCA
+821 GPERHALDPSR
-835 SKVRA
+835 
-840 RNATRSI
+840 
-847 HRGEKCRPPRAVPI
+847 
-861 EPYKV
+861 
-866 QTAPAQNCRRRNRV
+866 
-880 SRGTFDACRAW
+880 RGT
-891 QLARAGSNSHP
+891 P
-902 NHCRRHRFNSIDAAE
+902 
-917 TIRAGARS
+917 
-925 RSARNRS
+925 S
-932 AARHPAAARRR
+932 AAGGA
-943 RRNRG
+943 
-948 PHHAPRHRALRLSAP
+948 
-963 ALCGPHRSSGDRGI
+963 D
-977 ARTAEHG
+977 
-984 HHRR
+984 

>member
-1 MSDFSIIG
+1 MSSEFAVIG
-9 NRTAMIDAAAKTT
+9 KPTAMVDAAEKTT
-22 GAGKYTDDLSVPGML
+22 GSGKYTDDLSVSGML

-44 PYPHARIRRI
+44 PYPHARIKSI
-54 DTSRA
+54 DTSEA
-59 EKCEGVVAVVVGQD
+59 AKLDGVVAVAVGKD
-73 APNPYG
+73 APKTYG
-79 ILPVGHDEYALAL
+79 ILPVGHDEYPLAL

-98 GDNVACVVAVSESI
+98 GDNVACVVATSEAI
-112 AETALEL
+112 AERALEL
-119 IDVEYE
+119 IEVDYE
-125 VLPAYFDPEESMKAV
+125 VLPAYFDPEESMKAQA
-140 TDLIHDSKPGNLEK
+140 DLIHDHKPNNIEK

-159 FGDPDQGFAGA
+159 FGDPERGFGEA
-170 DQIAEARFIANEV
+170 DQIAEARFISNEV

-266 AQAAVKITYT
+266 AQAPVKITYT

-383 MDPAEIRQRNLLQ
+383 MDPAEIRRSNLLQ

-416 EKTVDRSGWKQR
+416 EKTVERSRWKER
-428 KGKLPRG
+428 KGKLG
-435 RGLGIACSHYVSG
+435 KARGLGIACSHYVSG

-487 TMTAQIAAE
+487 TMTAQVAAE
-496 VLGCSLPRVRVIAA
+496 TLGCSLSRVRVVAA

-538 SEVKRLIAAA
+538 NEVKKLIAAA
-548 AAKKMGCAAEDLIFR
+548 AAKKMSCDPHDVLFRGDLVTR
-563 NDQVLRKNAAAS
+563 SARGGRDAAARPAEQS
-575 VGELADKSVRT
+575 SA
-586 TQDEASVSGRVEGQI
+586 ASVSGRVEGQI

-608 KRKEEGPKE
+608 KRKEEGPKHS
-617 KMSFEEAVVAAIDF
+617 MTFEEAVVAAIDF
-631 HGGLTGTG
+631 HGALTGTG
-639 SYAPPQEARGGK
+639 SYAPPAEARGGK

-677 TGEVV
+677 TGEVT

-746 VEPIIVESVDPEG
+746 VEPIIVESLDPEG

-782 YDAVGVRLRESPFTP
+782 YDAVGVRLHESPFTP
-797 ERVLSALRAK
+797 ERVLAGLRAK
-807 RNARALNLTKVLTR
+807 KHAKALNLTEGIDPTAPNRFREHGGALWFKGKGPERHPLDPS
-821 LLRHASANTADRCA
+821 RHA
-835 SKVRA
+835 
-840 RNATRSI
+840 
-847 HRGEKCRPPRAVPI
+847 E
-861 EPYKV
+861 
-866 QTAPAQNCRRRNRV
+866 APAG
-880 SRGTFDACRAW
+880 GTD
-891 QLARAGSNSHP
+891 
-902 NHCRRHRFNSIDAAE
+902 
-917 TIRAGARS
+917 
-925 RSARNRS
+925 
-932 AARHPAAARRR
+932 
-943 RRNRG
+943 
-948 PHHAPRHRALRLSAP
+948 
-963 ALCGPHRSSGDRGI
+963 
-977 ARTAEHG
+977 
-984 HHRR
+984 

>member
-1 MSDFSIIG
+1 MPNDQPATTDFSIIG
-9 NRTAMIDAAAKTT
+9 KAIAMIDAAGKTT
-22 GAGKYTDDLSVPGML
+22 GAGKYTDDLSVAGML
-37 VGKILHS
+37 YGKILHS
-44 PYPHARIRRI
+44 PHPHARIKNI
-54 DTSRA
+54 DTTRA
-59 EKCEGVVAVVVGQD
+59 EKLEGVVAVVTGKD
-73 APNPYG
+73 APNPFG
-79 ILPVGHDEYALAL
+79 ILPVGHDEHALAL

-98 GDNVACVVAVSESI
+98 GDNVACVAAVSEAI
-112 AETALEL
+112 AEKALEL
-119 IDVEYE
+119 IVVEYE
-125 VLPAYFDPEESMKAV
+125 LLPAYFDPEESMKAER
-140 TDLIHDSKPGNLEK
+140 DLIHDNKPNNVEK

-159 FGDPDQGFAGA
+159 FGDPDKAFAEA
-170 DQIAEARFIANEV
+170 DYIAEGRFLANEV

-194 ASFEIDPHTGKPG
+194 ASFELDPHTGKMG

-229 EMPMAQIR
+229 EMPMSQIR

-254 PLEIIAAIAARK
+254 PVEIIAGIAAR
-266 AQAAVKITYT
+266 AARKPVKITYT

-305 AVKARVV
+305 AVNARVV
-312 QDGGAYCSYGVVTIL
+312 QDGGGYCSYGVVTIL

-378 ALAIG
+378 ALKIK
-383 MDPAEIRQRNLLQ
+383 MDPAEIRRRNLLQ
-396 PPCITVNG
+396 PPCVTVNG

-416 EKTVDRSGWKQR
+416 EKVVERSGWR
-428 KGKLPRG
+428 DRAGKLPRG

-496 VLGCSLPRVRVIAA
+496 VLGCSLARVRVIAA

-538 SEVKRLIAAA
+538 EEVKKRIAAA
-548 AAKKMGCAAEDLIFR
+548 AAKKMNCAAEDLIFR
-563 NDQVLRKNAAAS
+563 DDVVFRKGSAPPSVKKDQAEEVE
-575 VGELADKSVRT
+575 V
-586 TQDEASVSGRVEGQI
+586 TQARPSVSGRVEGQI

-617 KMSFEEAVVAAIDF
+617 WMTFEEAVVAAIDF
-631 HGGLTGTG
+631 HGALTGTG
-639 SYAPPQEARGGK
+639 SYAPPTEARGGK
-651 HKGAGVGP
+651 HKGGGVGP

-677 TGEVV
+677 TGEVA

-735 YRSPSS
+735 YRSPSA

-746 VEPIIVESVDPEG
+746 VEPIIVESIDPEG

-782 YDAVGVRLRESPFTP
+782 YDAVGVRLHECPFTP
-797 ERVLSALRAK
+797 ERVLAALRVK
-807 RNARALNLTKVLTR
+807 RNDKALNLTEGIDPTAPVGFREHGGSLWFRAKGPE
-821 LLRHASANTADRCA
+821 RHALDPSRREGPATA
-835 SKVRA
+835 
-840 RNATRSI
+840 
-847 HRGEKCRPPRAVPI
+847 G
-861 EPYKV
+861 
-866 QTAPAQNCRRRNRV
+866 
-880 SRGTFDACRAW
+880 
-891 QLARAGSNSHP
+891 
-902 NHCRRHRFNSIDAAE
+902 
-917 TIRAGARS
+917 GA
-925 RSARNRS
+925 
-932 AARHPAAARRR
+932 
-943 RRNRG
+943 
-948 PHHAPRHRALRLSAP
+948 
-963 ALCGPHRSSGDRGI
+963 D
-977 ARTAEHG
+977 
-984 HHRR
+984 

>member
-1 MSDFSIIG
+1 MNNGFSIIG
-9 NRTAMIDAAAKTT
+9 KRTALVDAAEKTT
-22 GAGKYTDDLSVPGML
+22 GAGKYTDDLSVSGML
-37 VGKILHS
+37 TGKILHS
-44 PYPHARIRRI
+44 PYPHARIRSI

-59 EKCEGVVAVVVGQD
+59 EQLDGVVTVAIGKD
-73 APNPYG
+73 APNPFG
-79 ILPVGHDEYALAL
+79 ILPVGHDEHALAV

-98 GDNVACVVAVSESI
+98 GDNVACVVAVSEAI
-112 AETALEL
+112 AEKALEL
-119 IDVEYE
+119 IDVDYE
-125 VLPAYFDPEESMKAV
+125 VLPAYFDPEESMKAQA
-140 TDLIHDSKPGNLEK
+140 DFIHENKPGNIEK

-159 FGDPDQGFAGA
+159 FGDPGKGFSDAN
-170 DQIAEARFIANEV
+170 QIAEARFIAGEV

-194 ASFEIDPHTGKPG
+194 ASFELDPHTGKMG

-229 EMPMAQIR
+229 EMPMQQIR

-254 PLEIIAAIAARK
+254 PLEIIAAVAARK
-266 AQAAVKITYT
+266 ARAPVKITYT

-290 IIDLKTGVKKDGRIT
+290 IVDLKTGVKNDGRIT

-312 QDGGAYCSYGVVTIL
+312 QDGGGYCSYGVVTIL

-378 ALAIG
+378 AAKIA
-383 MDPAEIRQRNLLQ
+383 MDPAEVRRRNLLM

-416 EKTVDRSGWKQR
+416 EKTVERSGWKQR

-487 TMTAQIAAE
+487 TMVAQIAAE
-496 VLGCSLPRVRVIAA
+496 VLGCSLGRVRVIAA
-510 DTDLTPIDIGSYSSR
+510 DTDLTPIDLGSYSSR
-525 VTFMAGNATLRAA
+525 VTFMNGNATLRAA
-538 SEVKRLIAAA
+538 DEVKKLIAAA
-548 AAKKMGCAAEDLIFR
+548 AAKKMNCAPEELIFR
-563 NDQVLRKNAAAS
+563 HDVVKKR
-575 VGELADKSVRT
+575 D
-586 TQDEASVSGRVEGQI
+586 TQAGRDGTGATQEGPSVSGRVEGQI

-608 KRKEEGPKE
+608 KRKEEGPKDW
-617 KMSFEEAVVAAIDF
+617 MSFEEAVVAAIDF
-631 HGGLTGTG
+631 HGALTGTG
-639 SYAPPQEARGGK
+639 SYAPPPEARGGK
-651 HKGAGVGP
+651 HKGGGVGP

-677 TGEVV
+677 TGEVT

-741 VESPE
+741 IESPE

-797 ERVLSALRAK
+797 ERVLAALRAK
-807 RNARALNLTKVLTR
+807 KKEKALNLTEGVDPTDPVRFREHGGSLCFKSR
-821 LLRHASANTADRCA
+821 GPQRHALDPA
-835 SKVRA
+835 
-840 RNATRSI
+840 
-847 HRGEKCRPPRAVPI
+847 HR
-861 EPYKV
+861 
-866 QTAPAQNCRRRNRV
+866 QAPA
-880 SRGTFDACRAW
+880 S
-891 QLARAGSNSHP
+891 AG
-902 NHCRRHRFNSIDAAE
+902 
-917 TIRAGARS
+917 GA
-925 RSARNRS
+925 
-932 AARHPAAARRR
+932 
-943 RRNRG
+943 
-948 PHHAPRHRALRLSAP
+948 
-963 ALCGPHRSSGDRGI
+963 D
-977 ARTAEHG
+977 
-984 HHRR
+984 

>member
-1 MSDFSIIG
+1 MTDFSIIG
-9 NRTAMIDAAAKTT
+9 KPIAMIDAAGKTT
-22 GAGKYTDDLSVPGML
+22 GTGKYTDDLSVPGML
-37 VGKILHS
+37 IGKILHS
-44 PYPHARIRRI
+44 PHPHARIKRV
-54 DTSRA
+54 DATRA
-59 EKCEGVVAVVVGQD
+59 EQLDGVIAVVTGHD

-79 ILPVGHDEYALAL
+79 ILPVGHDEHALAL

-98 GDNVACVVAVSESI
+98 GDNVACVAAIDEAT
-112 AETALEL
+112 AEKALEL

-125 VLPAYFDPEESMKAV
+125 VLPAYFDPEESMKAER
-140 TDLIHDSKPGNLEK
+140 DLIHDNKPHNIEK
-154 DYHHV
+154 DYHHA
-159 FGDPDQGFAGA
+159 FGDPDKGFASA
-170 DQIAEARFIANEV
+170 DHIAEARFIANEV

-194 ASFEIDPHTGKPG
+194 ASFELDSQTGQLG
-207 RLTVWSSTQV
+207 RLTIWSSTQV

-229 EMPMAQIR
+229 EMPMSQIR

-254 PLEIIAAIAARK
+254 PLEIIAAVAARK
-266 AQAAVKITYT
+266 AKAPVKITYT

-290 IIDLKTGVKKDGRIT
+290 IIDLKTGVTNDGRIT

-312 QDGGAYCSYGVVTIL
+312 QDGGGYCSYGVVTIL

-336 YDIPNIQYDG
+336 YDIPNIQYYG

-378 ALAIG
+378 ALKIK
-383 MDPAEIRQRNLLQ
+383 MDPAEIRRRNLLQ
-396 PPCITVNG
+396 PPCVTVNG

-416 EKTVDRSGWKQR
+416 EKVVEGSAWLNR
-428 KGKLPRG
+428 KGNLPRG

-465 KIDRDGGVVV
+465 KIDRDGGVVI

-496 VLGCSLPRVRVIAA
+496 VLGCSLGRVRVIAA

-538 SEVKRLIAAA
+538 QEVKKLIAAA
-548 AAKKMGCAAEDLIFR
+548 AAKKMDCAQEELLFR
-563 NDQVLRKNAAAS
+563 DDKVVIKGQS
-575 VGELADKSVRT
+575 DKSVRPT
-586 TQDEASVSGRVEGQI
+586 RADATPTVSGRVENQI

-608 KRKEEGPKE
+608 KRKDDDIPKE
-617 KMSFEEAVVAAIDF
+617 TMSFEEAVVAAIDF
-631 HGGLTGTG
+631 HGALTGTG
-639 SYAPPQEARGGK
+639 SYAPPPEARGGK
-651 HKGAGVGP
+651 HKGGGVGP

-665 SAQVAEVSVDEE
+665 SAQVAEVSVDED
-677 TGEVV
+677 TGEVA

-719 EMVWKDGMLM
+719 EMIWKDGLLM

-746 VEPIIVESVDPEG
+746 VVPIIVESIDPEG

-782 YDAVGVRLRESPFTP
+782 YDAVGIRLHESPFTP
-797 ERVLSALRAK
+797 ERVLAALRAK
-807 RNARALNLTKVLTR
+807 KNAKALNLTEGVDP
-821 LLRHASANTADRCA
+821 TAPQRFREHGGALCF
-835 SKVRA
+835 KGKGPQ
-840 RNATRSI
+840 RNALDL
-847 HRGEKCRPPRAVPI
+847 V
-861 EPYKV
+861 
-866 QTAPAQNCRRRNRV
+866 PAQ
-880 SRGTFDACRAW
+880 S
-891 QLARAGSNSHP
+891 
-902 NHCRRHRFNSIDAAE
+902 
-917 TIRAGARS
+917 
-925 RSARNRS
+925 
-932 AARHPAAARRR
+932 
-943 RRNRG
+943 
-948 PHHAPRHRALRLSAP
+948 
-963 ALCGPHRSSGDRGI
+963 
-977 ARTAEHG
+977 
-984 HHRR
+984 